1 MKIARDLMLGSRE
14 ALMAR
19 IREEGEHFQQRLK
32 SDEARAALIAFMTR
46 KK

>member
-1 MKIARDLMLGSRE
+1 MLAPREPLLARMTEERDL
-14 ALMAR
+14 
-19 IREEGEHFQQRLK
+19 FQQRLK